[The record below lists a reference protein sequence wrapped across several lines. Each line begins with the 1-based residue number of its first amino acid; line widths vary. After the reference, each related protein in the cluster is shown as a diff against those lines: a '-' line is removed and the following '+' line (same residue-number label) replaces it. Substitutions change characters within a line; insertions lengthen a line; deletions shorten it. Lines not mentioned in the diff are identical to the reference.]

1 MKKILLVI
9 ALLFFPLFSFAHGG
23 EDHEDEKTHQ
33 EEKNK
38 DNKEDKSF
46 VKLEKNVNTNNGNFN
61 FNLIQKPKK
70 IYQGDKVS
78 FSLNV
83 IEVIEN
89 SFLENENLEFK
100 SLNISIANN
109 NINSKKENNNVYSFY
124 YIFENSGF
132 QKIFIEG
139 VDKENNKISANFDV
153 EVINLPINYI
163 PYTIYIIVF
172 IILIIILSI
181 FYKKS
186 NSITQ
191 KLFFNII
198 CLLVFLDTFFIVK
211 NNFNFRIK
219 PISLDNSNLESIT
232 TNQVI
237 IPKET
242 QLLFDIL
249 IKKVNYENLNNSI
262 NTIGSIKNYPKNI
275 IDIKTTFNS
284 KIQLNNIQIGDKVLK
299 NQVLGYMEQILSPQ
313 EKLSFKTNELDLKLK
328 ILDLENKI
336 KTTKEKLVFSQKEY
350 ENSNIAN
357 QAKKIQLDSQIEQAK
372 LNFES
377 YKKDYERNKKLYT
390 NGSSSSKKLQD
401 SENNFNIAKKEV
413 ESLEKQKIYIIN
425 SESLKKLQD
434 SQFQLKS
441 EQQEINLAK
450 KQLSEVQKS
459 INTNKS
465 LVSIIS
471 PVNGIINNIN
481 INNDVQEEANK
492 TIISIL
498 NNEKMMLDAEVFEKD
513 ISKINKFKTGSFTLT
528 AYPNQV
534 FNIDNKENKFI
545 TIGNTV
551 DSDKRTVKII
561 FELNNKEKNFKEGMF
576 ANISLN
582 ISEPQKKLLIEKNN
596 IFEDLGKKY
605 VFVYKAPEL
614 FERREIKTGEENQKY
629 VEIIKGLKN
638 DEKIATEGIYEINSA
653 LIGKK

>member
-1 MKKILLVI
+1 MKILLLL

-23 EDHEDEKTHQ
+23 EEHEDEKTHQ

-38 DNKEDKSF
+38 NNKEDKSF
-46 VKLEKNVNTNNGNFN
+46 VKLEKNVNINNGNFN
-61 FNLIQKPKK
+61 FNLIQKTKK
-70 IYQGDKVS
+70 LYQGDKAS
-78 FSLNV
+78 FSLN
-83 IEVIEN
+83 ITEVIEN

-100 SLNISIANN
+100 SLSISIVNN
-109 NINSKKENNNVYSFY
+109 NINYKKEKNNVYSFN
-124 YIFENSGF
+124 YIFENSGS

-139 VDKENNKISANFDV
+139 IDKKNNKIYADFDID
-153 EVINLPINYI
+153 VINLPINYI
-163 PYTIYIIVF
+163 PYTINILVF
-172 IILIIILSI
+172 ITLIIILSN

-186 NSITQ
+186 DNIPQ
-191 KLFFNII
+191 KLFFTII

-211 NNFNFRIK
+211 NNVNFRIK
-219 PISLDNSNLESIT
+219 PISLDNPNLESVI

-242 QLLFDIL
+242 QLIFDIL

-262 NTIGSIKNYPKNI
+262 NAIGSIKNFSKNI
-275 IDIKTTFNS
+275 IEIKTTFNS
-284 KIQLNNIQIGDKVLK
+284 KIQLNNIQIGDKVLE

-336 KTTKEKLVFSQKEY
+336 KTTKEKLVFSQKDY

-357 QAKKIQLDSQIEQAK
+357 QAKKIQLDRQIEQAK
-372 LNFES
+372 LNFELS
-377 YKKDYERNKKLYT
+377 KKDYERNKKLYN

-401 SENNFNIAKKEV
+401 SENIFNILKKEV
-413 ESLEKQKIYIIN
+413 ESLETQKIYSIN
-425 SESLKKLQD
+425 SDSLKKLQD
-434 SQFQLKS
+434 SQFQLKL
-441 EQQEINLAK
+441 EQQEINLYK
-450 KQLSEVQKS
+450 KQLSEAQKS

-481 INNDVQEEANK
+481 INNNVQEEANK
-492 TIISIL
+492 NIISIL

-534 FNIDNKENKFI
+534 FNIDNKENTFI
-545 TIGNTV
+545 TIGNIV
-551 DSDKRTVKII
+551 DSDKRTVKIT
-561 FELNNKEKNFKEGMF
+561 FELSNKEKIFKEGMF

-596 IFEDLGKKY
+596 MFEDLGKKY
-605 VFVYKAPEL
+605 VFVYKDTEI
-614 FERREIKTGEENQKY
+614 FEKREILTGEENQKY
-629 VEIIKGLKN
+629 IEITKGLKE
-638 DEKIATEGIYEINSA
+638 DEKIATEGIYQINSA